1 VGGPLLYDRACAAC
15 ARCIDWSI
23 SACMDPVGVTL
34 KCLPHEKSARG
45 KIITDFI
52 CHPLIKLS
60 TAPSTVSPFSARP
73 FPRKSLFPGQQF
85 IDKNPSRPSGRRAEQ
100 IFVSKL
106 SAGEIFLGRG
116 AILYWDT
123 GRCNTG
129 HWLLT
134 YWSGIQSQPPAGLS
148 VCLSLSLSLCF
159 SVCLHKSDPTHAFL
173 SPRRNTLP
181 WGWNVALKN
190 EIITGVGSERPT
202 SWDISSSPL
211 SLLSDDINA
220 TAANSLWENPH
231 LTKPLC
237 SKMLLLRGTFFLTK
251 DPTVTAV
258 SRYNETRCTSTS
270 AVIKP
275 IWDKPLATKALQH
288 NPRSDKA
295 SWRQN
300 PLKARRAYK

>member
-1 VGGPLLYDRACAAC
+1 MLLSERRLVGGPLLYDRACAAC

-181 WGWNVALKN
+181 WGWNVCFK
-190 EIITGVGSERPT
+190 EWDYYRCWQRT
-202 SWDISSSPL
+202 SNL
-211 SLLSDDINA
+211 LRHKLLSFIPSLRWHKRHCGKLSVRKPPFDKTPLQQNA
-220 TAANSLWENPH
+220 SATWNLFFNKRPYSDCR
-231 LTKPLC
+231 KPLQRNPLHQYIC
-237 SKMLLLRGTFFLTK
+237 
-251 DPTVTAV
+251 
-258 SRYNETRCTSTS
+258 C
-270 AVIKP
+270 
-275 IWDKPLATKALQH
+275 DKTHLGQAACDKSLAT
-288 NPRSDKA
+288 
-295 SWRQN
+295 
-300 PLKARRAYK
+300 